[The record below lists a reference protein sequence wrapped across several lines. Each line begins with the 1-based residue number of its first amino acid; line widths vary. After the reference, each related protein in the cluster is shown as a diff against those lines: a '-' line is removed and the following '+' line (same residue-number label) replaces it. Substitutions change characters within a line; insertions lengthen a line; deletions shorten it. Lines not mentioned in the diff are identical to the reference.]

1 MKRAGGP
8 IGVKEFWRWRWVDDV
23 DILCALIMRIGDY
36 MTRAS
41 HLKKATN
48 VSIRSD
54 LLEAARD
61 MKINLS
67 KEFEH
72 CLEEVVRKN
81 RAEQWLK
88 DNREAI
94 EAYNRYVETHGI
106 WSDEYRTW

>member
-1 MKRAGGP
+1 MNR
-8 IGVKEFWRWRWVDDV
+8 
-23 DILCALIMRIGDY
+23 
-36 MTRAS
+36 TS

-54 LLEAARD
+54 LLAAARD

-72 CLEEVVRKN
+72 CLEEVVRKGK
-81 RAEQWLK
+81 AEKWLN

-94 EAYNRYVETHGI
+94 EAYNRHIERDGL
-106 WSDEYRTW
+106 WSDGLRTF